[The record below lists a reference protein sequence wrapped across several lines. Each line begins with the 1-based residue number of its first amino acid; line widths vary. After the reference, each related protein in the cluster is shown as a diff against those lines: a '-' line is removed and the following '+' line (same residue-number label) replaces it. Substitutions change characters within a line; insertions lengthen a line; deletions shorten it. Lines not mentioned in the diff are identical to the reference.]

1 MSIVSVGLLAN
12 FLLLVGSW
20 VFFFK
25 FFERKDK
32 NSEEKIY
39 AEIDELK
46 KGLLLVTKN
55 PAAARRKLKSGE

>member
-1 MSIVSVGLLAN
+1 MSIVSVGLLTN

-39 AEIDELK
+39 TEIDQLK
-46 KGLLLVTKN
+46 KDLILVTKN